1 MSGDELSYV
10 PTAMSQPHGNNTLI
24 AGISASNMHPQGG
37 SKRFSRRPRA
47 MLDKQVNLI
56 FLQQSNMHIKVLYH
70 FKLR

>member
-56 FLQQSNMHIKVLYH
+56 FPRQLSMNINAYH

>member
-56 FLQQSNMHIKVLYH
+56 FPRQLSMNIN

>member
-47 MLDKQVNLI
+47 MLDKQVP
-56 FLQQSNMHIKVLYH
+56 
-70 FKLR
+70 

>member
-10 PTAMSQPHGNNTLI
+10 PTAMSQLHGNNTLI

-56 FLQQSNMHIKVLYH
+56 LLKQSNKHVNTNHH
-70 FKLR
+70 FKPK